1 MMRRVLTT
9 IALVLFGMVL
19 GPFQTAEA
27 KPPEGVSVSF
37 EVGYDGYIQKGR
49 INPVTVDIDNQSSG
63 INLSGELVLRFEG
76 TEYTT
81 HLELPSP
88 SQKRFFLYFP
98 CDNNYPVVSL
108 MVRTAQWTDEMDLSQ
123 HFKVCEPAD
132 TSIVVLTDQPGSLQ
146 SANQVESARITRDEW
161 MSPSAALAS
170 SKSYVSYFDIDE
182 VDDNAK
188 FFARADSI
196 ILSDIDYLQLDEGI
210 GRALMENV
218 ARGANLIFSLGSNS
232 SKVAASPVGQLC
244 PLQASGTVEVADLGE
259 LGLRYGISDPTSL
272 ATLATGQLR
281 DDAEVLVY
289 AGQYP
294 AIVRSQWGAGSVYA
308 MAFNF
313 TDRPFRQHPG
323 LADMFS
329 EMTMNVQRSVDVN
342 NWFVHPQDV
351 FSLMRNLEEA
361 KPMEPGFVALFIGL
375 YVVLIGPLNFFVLG
389 RLKRST
395 LVWLTIP
402 LIIVGFSWF
411 GLETGRLTRG
421 ADNVVASFQELH
433 VYPRA
438 GFIPYQDSMYVF
450 TAEPVRYEMEVDDP
464 SAFLFTDY
472 PTHAG
477 GEFGGNLAGRG
488 GINPF
493 ISRSL
498 DNTIN
503 PRLAV
508 TQGKWAAKEY
518 YFRGYRDAAAQV
530 RARLTDTSLAGST
543 AFNPVGSF
551 DLDLPWDLRGCRLI
565 GRAGFI
571 KDVGDLAGKGSYEM
585 SSLTNQQG
593 SWFGDD
599 NYIAGYRDNLL
610 QNAQLAMSGGLN
622 YSNEMLLVGFSDAVP
637 QLSEFRREHI
647 QHSLAMVVVHLPC
660 ERVLS
665 RSGRLRTASS
675 LPLLTGGRNF
685 KLSSDNYNRYPFNQA
700 QDGEEVRYEIA
711 ADGYIDFRIDLEGSV
726 SSGSWAEVTA
736 RMYENRRDSIEITDV
751 KSLVSFEGLTT
762 DGRWVQLGITAGTR
776 SATLPISSLLQADN
790 TIHLRLRCGA
800 EMLAKIP
807 EISIR

>member
-1 MMRRVLTT
+1 MMRNILAGSGLLLLLL
-9 IALVLFGMVL
+9 ALAAP
-19 GPFQTAEA
+19 GPAVA
-27 KPPEGVSVSF
+27 APPEGVTVSF
-37 EVGYDGYIQKGR
+37 DVGYDGFIQKGR
-49 INPVTVDIDNQSSG
+49 INPVTVEIDNQSSG
-63 INLSGELVLRFEG
+63 INLSGELVLRYEG

-88 SQKRFFLYFP
+88 SKKRFFLYFP

-108 MVRTAQWTDEMDLSQ
+108 MVRTEQWTDEMDLSQ
-123 HFKVCEPAD
+123 YFKVCEPAD
-132 TSIVVLTDQPGSLQ
+132 TSIMVLTDQAGSLQ
-146 SANQVESARITRDEW
+146 SANQVESTRITRDEW
-161 MSPSAALAS
+161 MSAAASLAS

-244 PLQASGTVEVADLGE
+244 PLVSTGTVETADLGE
-259 LGLRYGISDPTSL
+259 LGRRYGISAPGSL
-272 ATLATGQLR
+272 ATLATGTLR
-281 DDAEVLVY
+281 DNAEVLVY

-308 MAFNF
+308 LAFNF
-313 TDRPFRQHPG
+313 TDKPFRQHPG
-323 LADMFS
+323 LADLFS
-329 EMTMNVQRSVDVN
+329 ELTMNVQRNVDVN
-342 NWFVHPQDV
+342 NWFVHPQDI
-351 FSLMRNLEEA
+351 FNLMRNLEEA

-395 LVWLTIP
+395 LVWVTIP

-433 VYPRA
+433 VYPQA

-450 TAEPVRYEMEVDDP
+450 TAEPVRYEMEVDDA
-464 SAFLFTDY
+464 SAFLYADY
-472 PTHAG
+472 PTHASG
-477 GEFGGNLAGRG
+477 DFAGNLAGRG

-518 YFRGYRDAAAQV
+518 YFRGYRDTATKV
-530 RARLTDTSLAGST
+530 HARLQDRSQAGST
-543 AFNPVGSF
+543 SFNPEGSF
-551 DLDLPWDLRGCRLI
+551 ELDLPWNLKGCRLI
-565 GRAGFI
+565 GRGNYI
-571 KDVGDLAGKGSYEM
+571 KDIGDLAGQGSYEM
-585 SSLTNQQG
+585 SSLTNQPG
-593 SWFGDD
+593 SWFGEE
-599 NYIAGYRDNLL
+599 NYIAGYRDTLL
-610 QNAQLAMSGGLN
+610 QNAQLAMSSGLS
-622 YSNEMLLVGFSDAVP
+622 YSNELLLVGFSDEVP
-637 QLSEFRREHI
+637 LLSEFRREHI

-665 RSGRLRTASS
+665 RSGRLRAASIQ
-675 LPLLTGGRNF
+675 PLLTGGRNF
-685 KLSSDNYNRYPFNQA
+685 KLSNVNLNRYNYLSQNN
-700 QDGEEVRYEIA
+700 EEVRYEIA
-711 ADGYIDFRIDLEGSV
+711 AGGYIDFRIDMEGAV
-726 SSGSWAEVTA
+726 ASGSWGEVTA
-736 RMYENRRDSIEITDV
+736 NMFENKRDSIVITDV
-751 KSLVSFEGLTT
+751 KSLVSFEGLTI
-762 DGRWVQLGITAGTR
+762 DGRWIQLGITAGTR
-776 SATLPISSLLQADN
+776 SATLPISSLLQPDN
-790 TIHLRLRCGA
+790 TMHLRLRCA
-800 EMLAKIP
+800 EEMLAEIP
-807 EISIR
+807 EISFR